1 MKGSTMMNGNGNE
14 MATSEEGSTS
24 CTLKWATDKA
34 GEFLKAANTQAL
46 ENMYDD
52 IADKYEEITHALEC
66 NGARLTANALFGLIP
81 NRDIRVLDV
90 GCGIGMVGKEL
101 FDKGYRDIHGVD
113 ISAGML
119 KVLEKKQIYTK
130 LVKARFDPTTPLEY
144 ADGYFDVIVS
154 CGVFVPAHLTHTCLP
169 EIFRLLKPGGI
180 FIITTRKNV
189 FDEELGDIKLKST
202 FAGLIEKGQLQK
214 ISHEEIEYLTDA
226 EKKVSG
232 LILTYKML

>member
-1 MKGSTMMNGNGNE
+1 MNGIENKMEN
-14 MATSEEGSTS
+14 SEGDSASTS
-24 CTLKWATDKA
+24 VTLKWATDILCA
-34 GEFLKAANTQAL
+34 SRNVANIEAL

-52 IADKYEEITHALEC
+52 MADKYNEMTKVLKYDG
-66 NGARLTANALFGLIP
+66 NRLTANTLISLLP

-90 GCGIGMVGKEL
+90 GCGNGLFGKEL

-113 ISAGML
+113 MSTRFL

-144 ADGYFDVIVS
+144 TDGYFDVIVS
-154 CGVFVPAHLTHTCLP
+154 CGVFLPAHLTHTCLP
-169 EIFRLLKPGGI
+169 EIFRLLKPGGV

-189 FDEELGDIKLKST
+189 FDEEIGGVKLKST
-202 FAGLIEKGQLQK
+202 FADLTDKGKLQK
-214 ISHEEIEYLTDA
+214 ISHKEIEYLTDS
-226 EKKVSG
+226 EKEVPG

>member
-1 MKGSTMMNGNGNE
+1 MNGNGNE

-24 CTLKWATDKA
+24 YTLKWATDKA
-34 GEFLKAANTQAL
+34 GELHKAANTLAL

-52 IADKYEEITHALEC
+52 MADKY
-66 NGARLTANALFGLIP
+66 
-81 NRDIRVLDV
+81 D
-90 GCGIGMVGKEL
+90 EL

-113 ISAGML
+113 MSAGLL

-154 CGVFVPAHLTHTCLP
+154 CGVFIPAHLTHTCLP
-169 EIFRLLKPGGI
+169 EIFRLLKPGGV

-202 FAGLIEKGQLQK
+202 FADLIEKGKLQK
-214 ISHEEIEYLTDA
+214 ISHEEIEYLTDS
-226 EKKVSG
+226 EKEVPG